1 MADTTTTAYGLTKP
15 EVGASE
21 DTWGTK
27 LNTDLDSLDTI
38 INAIGGKT
46 AAGTLSYADSAKLA
60 TTSTGIDVTGRI
72 TTDGITEDTSG
83 NVGIG
88 TSSPSAYGAGYT
100 TVGVNGS
107 TMSGVEGFVGGTL
120 TSYTQTY
127 AAQTLMGTKTAT
139 PLVFVT
145 NDTQCM
151 RITSSGSVGIGT
163 SSPSSYYAN
172 QLVVDTGSAIQSGI
186 TIVSDTG
193 NSGMFAFADGT
204 SGNQRYRGYLNYN
217 HSNDTLGI
225 GTAGGESMRLDAS
238 GNVGIGTTSPS
249 QKLEV
254 SDTTTATV
262 IVRVTNN
269 DGNAEMQKHQEHLYI
284 NLNDTGNIFFRSGS
298 TITERMRIDS
308 SGNLLVGTTTTPT
321 LAGLAVGSTTTGKN
335 ISVFSSSNGTNG
347 VITVHNSAGTQEG
360 QLYAGTGDINLFG
373 TSVVKVVA
381 ATGGVQLTSGA
392 TSWAAISD
400 ERLKDVIE
408 PITNAAQKVSTL
420 RAVIGRYKTDTE
432 ETRRSFLI
440 AQDVQAVLPEA
451 VDATNENELGIRYT
465 ETIPL
470 LVAAIQEQQATIQTL
485 TARIAALES

>member
-1 MADTTTTAYGLTKP
+1 MTIEHATDTGIQFFSATQTQLRFGDAAST
-15 EVGASE
+15 GAGSIIYE
-21 DTWGTK
+21 HATDK
-27 LNTDLDSLDTI
+27 LRLSTDSL
-38 INAIGGKT
+38 
-46 AAGTLSYADSAKLA
+46 
-60 TTSTGIDVTGRI
+60 I
-72 TTDGITEDTSG
+72 TFEDG
-83 NVGIG
+83 
-88 TSSPSAYGAGYT
+88 
-100 TVGVNGS
+100 
-107 TMSGVEGFVGGTL
+107 GVER
-120 TSYTQTY
+120 
-127 AAQTLMGTKTAT
+127 
-139 PLVFVT
+139 
-145 NDTQCM
+145 M
-151 RITSSGSVGIGT
+151 RIDS
-163 SSPSSYYAN
+163 
-172 QLVVDTGSAIQSGI
+172 
-186 TIVSDTG
+186 
-193 NSGMFAFADGT
+193 
-204 SGNQRYRGYLNYN
+204 
-217 HSNDTLGI
+217 
-225 GTAGGESMRLDAS
+225 S
-238 GNVGIGTTSPS
+238 GNVGIGTTAPMVALNVHDSTNARIALTNSSTGQTFPDGFE
-249 QKLEV
+249 LL
-254 SDTTTATV
+254 ATGLDAYV
-262 IVRVTNN
+262 QNRSNGDMIFTTNN
-269 DGNAEMQKHQEHLYI
+269 
-284 NLNDTGNIFFRSGS
+284 
-298 TITERMRIDS
+298 TERMRIDS

-360 QLYAGTGDINLFG
+360 QLYAGTGDVNLFG

-485 TARIAALES
+485 TARVAALEAN